1 MFKDENIRPDKI
13 LERRL
18 LLLVSMLLAT
28 IISIGFLFAWPSYLR
43 SIILAIFIFIT
54 LSIYL
59 TISILQSGET
69 AILYGGLANEILKNK
84 KICYTIVNTKG
95 KIVLQNELAKSFFKG
110 MPIFK
115 FLENHLVNND
125 ANSHKLKQLQNS
137 AKLLKEDTLEVTLTF
152 DEKTIFSGQEWYR
165 INLRPI
171 SLNNNVSETSSA
183 FDKKYNIYLLW
194 SIENITAE
202 KTMDSIFQEERRSY
216 YNFLNFMPIGIYLLN
231 RKGKVEYINKTLSLM
246 LNTPKEEIL
255 GKDISSFLPIIS
267 GTEKKLNA
275 NRQPLFH

>member
-125 ANSHKLKQLQNS
+125 ANLHKLKQLQNS

-171 SLNNNVSETSSA
+171 SLNNNFSETSE
-183 FDKKYNIYLLW
+183 KLL
-194 SIENITAE
+194 I
-202 KTMDSIFQEERRSY
+202 
-216 YNFLNFMPIGIYLLN
+216 
-231 RKGKVEYINKTLSLM
+231 
-246 LNTPKEEIL
+246 
-255 GKDISSFLPIIS
+255 
-267 GTEKKLNA
+267 
-275 NRQPLFH
+275 